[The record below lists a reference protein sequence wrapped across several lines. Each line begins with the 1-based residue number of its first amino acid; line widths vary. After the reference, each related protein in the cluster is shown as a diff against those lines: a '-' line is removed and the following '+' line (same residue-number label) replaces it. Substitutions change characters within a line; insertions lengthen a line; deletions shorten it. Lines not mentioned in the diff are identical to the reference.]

1 MKRFN
6 WRLATTRLQRQ
17 GTAALLA
24 TSLAVCTPP
33 ASAAVVGVGDI
44 TPAHDVEDEDG
55 NTVTVP
61 NLPQFG
67 GPVPDGGNLIV
78 GGTGQNVGG
87 TAAGE
92 MTIGIPA
99 DTDPLTSVTGVIG
112 GNVFGLGLVQIAG
125 LNSEW
130 AIEDY
135 LIVGD
140 QGQGFLELVSGARL
154 STAGTNG
161 AGEYDLLVG
170 NVEGSQGF
178 ITVSGFGS
186 LLVNVD
192 VSIGHESFGDVQILD
207 RARMETRL
215 SATIGTVADV
225 SQNVL
230 GQGYVLVDG
239 LGTRWNVGVIET
251 PGDSTDGMDLILGDE
266 GRGTLEIT
274 NQARVRVGNDT
285 ILGNEDDAYGEV
297 IVTGRNSQLWTFND
311 MFIGISET
319 TVPPAPPST
328 SVGTGVVNIND
339 YGIVR
344 TDGDTFIAARGTV
357 NLNNGT
363 LLTPLV
369 DNQGGIIRG
378 SGVVDADLVIN
389 NGDIRNAASVA
400 NLRERLL
407 FTGNV
412 QNEDNIESIGGE
424 IEFLGAVTNVDADS
438 EIFGK
443 DAILRFRGGL
453 TNNAGAT
460 ITLRNSIVEVGTFT
474 NNGNLVILPNG
485 ASAGGGSTMAANVT
499 LASTSIFDVT
509 LGDSFSQLLVTG
521 SATMGGVLD
530 LGLAGGYTPQAGD
543 SFSILNAASV
553 VGTFA
558 SVISP
563 GALWNVTYNPK
574 SVVVTYAGA
583 APIGV
588 GADFNGDGIVNGDD
602 LAVWKSNFG
611 KGSNPPPP
619 ALQSEGDANG
629 DGVVDGN
636 DFMIIQRQWGGP
648 PAVPTLA
655 AVPEPN
661 SVVLAMAA
669 LAIPMACRRRGSR

>member
-1 MKRFN
+1 MKRYN

-24 TSLAVCTPP
+24 TSLAVCTPL

-161 AGEYDLLVG
+161 AGEYDLIIG

-339 YGIVR
+339 NGMVR
-344 TDGDTFIAARGTV
+344 TDGTTFIASRGTV
-357 NLNNGT
+357 NLAGGT

-378 SGVVDADLVIN
+378 NGVVDADLVVN

-407 FTGNV
+407 FTGVVTN
-412 QNEDNIESIGGE
+412 NDNIESIGGE
-424 IEFLGAVTNVDADS
+424 MEFLGQVTNNGPDGD
-438 EIFGK
+438 IYGK
-443 DAILRFRGGL
+443 DAIFRFRGGL
-453 TNNAGAT
+453 VNNAGAT
-460 ITLRNSIVEVGTFT
+460 VTLDNTIVESSSFV
-474 NNGNLVILPNG
+474 NNGNLIILPMG
-485 ASAGGGSTMAANVT
+485 ESTLAANVT
-499 LASTSIFDVT
+499 LAATSMLDMT
-509 LGDSFSQLLVTG
+509 LGDDFSQLFLIG
-521 SATMGGVLD
+521 SGTLGGVLD
-530 LGLAGGYTPQAGD
+530 LSLASGYAPEVGD
-543 SFSILNAASV
+543 SFAILSGAPMT
-553 VGTFA
+553 GTFA
-558 SVISP
+558 SIVSP
-563 GALWNVTYNPK
+563 GTLWNVDYNPT
-574 SVVVTYAGA
+574 SVVVTYGGVA
-583 APIGV
+583 APGV

-648 PAVPTLA
+648 PAVPALA
-655 AVPEPN
+655 AVPEPS

-669 LAIPMACRRRGSR
+669 LAIPLACRRRGSR